1 MSAAVAI
8 EEQAWRPAHNPW
20 AIAMIVTLAA
30 FMEVLDSTIVN
41 VSLPHIS
48 GSLSVGTDESTWT
61 LTSYL
66 VANGIVLPLSGWLSA
81 TFGRKR
87 FFLICVSAFTLF
99 SLLCGL
105 ATSLPELIVFR
116 LLQGFFG
123 GGLQPTQQSIL
134 LDSFPKEKR
143 AAVFAVTAIAIV
155 IAPVLGP
162 TLGGYI
168 TDHATWRWVF
178 FLNVPVGIFVWFGS
192 VALLEDPPAAKRRS
206 GAAPV
211 DGIGIAL
218 IALGLGCL
226 QVVLDKGT
234 TEDWLESPFIRAMI
248 FLSVAGVAGAIAWL
262 MTRRYPIVDLHL
274 YRDRNFALGNL
285 LIFTMA
291 GVLYGSAV
299 MLPQFAQLRLGYTST
314 WAGLILSPGAIATMA
329 MLPLVVRGLL
339 PRVQTRI
346 LIAIG
351 FALLGAGL
359 IATGYNTTLDVDFR
373 TLVLMRTL
381 QTVGLAFLFVPI
393 SIVTF
398 STLPAQDNAAG
409 AALYAMA
416 RNIGGS
422 AGISLVTAY
431 VASRSQAQWENL
443 VGHLNVLDGGF
454 NDEVG
459 RLTRTLVDHGA
470 TAATAT
476 TQLNGVIYQS
486 LLAQS
491 SVLGYRDAFFW
502 SGVLCL
508 AGVLCALLL
517 KRTATPTGIPVGGH

>member
-1 MSAAVAI
+1 MSADAAGAA
-8 EEQAWRPAHNPW
+8 AWRPSHNPW

-87 FFLICVSAFTLF
+87 FFLICVAAFTLF

-105 ATSLPELIVFR
+105 ATTLPELVGFR

-134 LDSFPKEKR
+134 LDSFPQEKR

-168 TDHATWRWVF
+168 TDHFSWRWVF
-178 FLNVPVGIFVWFGS
+178 FLNVPVGLIAWLGS
-192 VALLEDPPAAKRRS
+192 ALLLEDPPSAQRRGS
-206 GAAPV
+206 VPPV

-218 IALGLGCL
+218 IALGLGAL

-234 TEDWLESPFIRAMI
+234 TEDWLESPFIRVMA
-248 FLSVAGVAGAIAWL
+248 FLSVTGIAGAIAWL
-262 MTRRYPIVDLHL
+262 MTRRDPIVDLRL
-274 YRDRNFALGNL
+274 FADRNFAIGNL

-299 MLPQFAQLRLGYTST
+299 MLPQFAQSRLNYTST
-314 WAGLILSPGAIATMA
+314 WAGLVLSPGAIATMM

-339 PRVQTRI
+339 PRVATRL
-346 LIAIG
+346 LIALG
-351 FALLGAGL
+351 FAVLGAGL
-359 IATGYNTTLDVDFR
+359 IATGFHTTLDVDFR
-373 TLVLMRTL
+373 TLVAMRTL
-381 QTVGLAFLFVPI
+381 QTIGLAFLFVPI

-398 STLPAQDNAAG
+398 STLPPSGNAAG
-409 AALYAMA
+409 AALYAMS

-422 AGISLVTAY
+422 AGIALITAY
-431 VASRSQAQWENL
+431 IASRSQVQWGRL
-443 VGHLNVLDGGF
+443 SDHLSALDTGF
-454 NDEVG
+454 NAELAQ
-459 RLTRTLVDHGA
+459 LTQAFVNHGATLVD
-470 TAATAT
+470 AATQA
-476 TQLNGVIYQS
+476 NGTLYQALLGQSS
-486 LLAQS
+486 LLA
-491 SVLGYRDAFFW
+491 YRDGFFW

-508 AGVLCALLL
+508 GGIVLALCL
-517 KRTATPTGIPVGGH
+517 KRTGTPAGMPVGGH

>member
-1 MSAAVAI
+1 MSAKGEAQEPV
-8 EEQAWRPAHNPW
+8 WRPAHNPW

-87 FFLICVSAFTLF
+87 FFLICVIAFTIF

-168 TDHATWRWVF
+168 TDNFSWRWVF
-178 FLNVPVGIFVWFGS
+178 FLNVPVGLFVWFGS
-192 VALLEDPPAAKRRS
+192 VALLEDPPSAKRQS
-206 GAAPV
+206 GVPRV
-211 DGIGIAL
+211 DGIGIGL

-226 QVVLDKGT
+226 QIVLDKGT
-234 TEDWLESPFIRAMI
+234 TEDWFESPFIRGMT
-248 FLSVAGVAGAIAWL
+248 FLTVLGIAGAIAWL
-262 MTRRYPIVDLHL
+262 MTRRNPIVNLRL

-291 GVLYGSAV
+291 GILYGSAV
-299 MLPQFAQLRLGYTST
+299 LLPQFAQLRLNYTST

-339 PRVQTRI
+339 PRVQTRL
-346 LIAIG
+346 LIGIG
-351 FALLGAGL
+351 FALLGGGL
-359 IATGYNTTLDVDFR
+359 IATGFNTTLDVNFG

-398 STLPAQDNAAG
+398 STLPREDNSAG
-409 AALYAMA
+409 AALYAMS

-422 AGISLVTAY
+422 AGISLITAY
-431 VASRSQAQWENL
+431 VASRSQAQWGRL
-443 VGHLNVLDGGF
+443 IDHLTPFDGGF
-454 NDEVG
+454 NDALA
-459 RLTRTLVDHGA
+459 RLTQSAVNQGTVLA
-470 TAATAT
+470 NAATQA
-476 TQLNGVIYQS
+476 NGSLYQS

-491 SVLGYRDAFFW
+491 SLLGYRDAFFW

-508 AGVLCALLL
+508 SGVVLAMML
-517 KRTATPTGIPVGGH
+517 KRTAAPVSASIGGH